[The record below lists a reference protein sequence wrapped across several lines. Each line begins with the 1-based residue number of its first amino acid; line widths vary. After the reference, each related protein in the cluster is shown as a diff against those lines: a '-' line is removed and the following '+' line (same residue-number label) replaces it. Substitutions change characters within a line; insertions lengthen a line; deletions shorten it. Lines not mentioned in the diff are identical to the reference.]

1 MDGRRACFAR
11 SIGREREVSSTEA
24 HMVLIWALS
33 RHLNEAIIA
42 SSQTAGLESTAVL
55 GGGRFPLPC
64 FLSLPVPP
72 TLGSQS
78 GHRHGPNLSPLCSK
92 LYRQLTGR
100 DEYLESRPSPC
111 STGCLLTCPLLTAV
125 IPQSPTS
132 EVSPGISLL
141 SFP

>member
-1 MDGRRACFAR
+1 M
-11 SIGREREVSSTEA
+11 SSTEA

-33 RHLNEAIIA
+33 RHANEAIIA
-42 SSQTAGLESTAVL
+42 SSRTAGLESTAVL
-55 GGGRFPLPC
+55 GGVPLPY

-78 GHRHGPNLSPLCSK
+78 GHRHGPNLSLLCSRM
-92 LYRQLTGR
+92 YRQLTGR

-111 STGCLLTCPLLTAV
+111 SMGCLLTCPLLTAV
-125 IPQSPTS
+125 IHQSPTS